1 MLLLSVSSNIY
12 DFARSKMI
20 CAMSCRAH
28 ALSIGYGSLASTS
41 CSFWSIAGSILSW
54 LEQMEFAGAGYSLG
68 AVGRIEFG
76 EDIFDVAFSRVEADN
91 QAISDLLI

>member
-1 MLLLSVSSNIY
+1 M
-12 DFARSKMI
+12 K
-20 CAMSCRAH
+20 
-28 ALSIGYGSLASTS
+28 
-41 CSFWSIAGSILSW
+41 
-54 LEQMEFAGAGYSLG
+54 FAGAGYSLG